1 MRAFDRSILIALPL
15 LALVIAFWF
24 LVLSPKREE
33 ASKLGDEVAS
43 LESEVSELQ
52 RAAEFAEQAKDEFPR
67 DYADLV
73 TLGKAVPEDS
83 DTPSLFAQLSGISQ
97 RASVDFRSLELV
109 SGDGESAAPAPTPTE
124 ETTPAPAPTAE
135 TAPAAAP
142 TGETAPPAGEAPAA
156 ESAAPTEAAAAPLPL
171 GAAVGPAGLPVMP
184 YKLEF
189 LGDFFRVADFIDGLD
204 GTVSTKG
211 GSVSVD
217 GRLMT
222 IDGFSL
228 TRDPAKGYPSLLA
241 NFAVTTYLTP
251 STEGLTAGAS
261 PSGPAPVSTETTS
274 APATETP
281 STAPAA
287 GAETAP

>member
-15 LALVIAFWF
+15 VALVIAFWF

-33 ASKLGDEVAS
+33 AAKLGDDVAS
-43 LESEVSELQ
+43 LESDVAGLEEV
-52 RAAEFAEQAKDEFPR
+52 AGFAEQAKRGFPR
-67 DYADLV
+67 DYSELV
-73 TLGKAVPEDS
+73 TLGKAVPDDED
-83 DTPSLFAQLSGISQ
+83 TASLFVQLSGISQ
-97 RASVDFRSLELV
+97 QAGVDFRSLELA
-109 SGDGESAAPAPTPTE
+109 SATGESTSA
-124 ETTPAPAPTAE
+124 PAPAPAS
-135 TAPAAAP
+135 
-142 TGETAPPAGEAPAA
+142 TGETAPPAGEAPLA
-156 ESAAPTEAAAAPLPL
+156 EAVPAGETAPPTETAAAPLPL
-171 GAAVGPAGLPVMP
+171 GASVGPAGLPVMP

-189 LGDFFRVADFIDGLD
+189 LGDFFHVADFIDGLD

-228 TRDPAKGYPSLLA
+228 TRDPAVGYPSLLA

-261 PSGPAPVSTETTS
+261 PSGPAPVTTGTATPPATGTPPSAAPAASTETT
-274 APATETP
+274 P
-281 STAPAA
+281 
-287 GAETAP
+287 